1 MISFFI
7 DAKLYKQ
14 ERRTSFGH
22 GLGHEEK
29 KNTANDNFEL
39 HLDSELGNSRN
50 VEVVLIGFFRSETG
64 QFRADYSAKI
74 AINPLSFHVY
84 SDGNV
89 YGAAACAR
97 KDHECRNIGT

>member
-1 MISFFI
+1 MVSLAKNAGIKDQLTLERVPALSAKSVISFFI

-29 KNTANDNFEL
+29 KNTASDYFEL

-50 VEVVLIGFFRSETG
+50 VEVVLIGFFAPK
-64 QFRADYSAKI
+64 Q
-74 AINPLSFHVY
+74 
-84 SDGNV
+84 GNLEPTILP
-89 YGAAACAR
+89 
-97 KDHECRNIGT
+97 KLP